1 MKFDVNELD
10 CIIKIINTN
19 SDIVE
24 EAIKKISLDIDNLK
38 KCIINNNPDLYVKWD
53 EMKMEIDSTKKT
65 YIQEKEQILK
75 DIIDYKELL
84 SNNDEDFFKNMAHI
98 TDVINEVSN
107 EINKLQ

>member
-53 EMKMEIDSTKKT
+53 EMKMEIDSTKKNIHSGKRT
-65 YIQEKEQILK
+65 
-75 DIIDYKELL
+75 
-84 SNNDEDFFKNMAHI
+84 NFKGYYR
-98 TDVINEVSN
+98 
-107 EINKLQ
+107 L